1 MRIIL
6 LTLLLGVVGLIGFAC
21 GGTASN
27 GSQNSAPQSAAGDSP
42 TAAYKLLYAAV
53 KSKSTD
59 AIKQEMSK
67 QTLDFATAVAQRQ
80 NSPVEKVLENGF
92 TATTFSENV
101 PEIRDERIDGTNGA
115 VEVWN
120 SKESKWE
127 DLPFVKE
134 DNGWKLAVGDLFKGT
149 WKSPGKGRAAKE
161 MEAANAM
168 NGGAQPRTVPE
179 SNTASNTNAV
189 RKIVPKPMAE
199 NSK

>member
-1 MRIIL
+1 M
-6 LTLLLGVVGLIGFAC
+6 
-21 GGTASN
+21 
-27 GSQNSAPQSAAGDSP
+27 
-42 TAAYKLLYAAV
+42 

-59 AIKQEMSK
+59 AIKQQMSK

-92 TATTFSENV
+92 TATTFSENL
-101 PEIRDERIDGTNGA
+101 PEIRDERVDGPNGA

-127 DLPFVKE
+127 DLPFLKE
-134 DNGWKLAVGDLFKGT
+134 DTGWKLAVGDLFKGT

-168 NGGAQPRTVPE
+168 NGGTQPRMVPE

-199 NSK
+199 SSK